1 MYQRLLLQHRLL
13 RLPHLFHN
21 RLHFC
26 HILFINIPDT
36 VNSFCNLIQIPTNL
50 SKCFISIAL
59 DKNNL
64 HHKQIQRVLVSGC
77 NLPLRQFHLPVQ
89 DIFFI
94 IAQINFQFI
103 FPRSVCPIL
112 CPILCH
118 IVPSF
123 QIILRFREFSLNDK
137 FEHFFCRRNH
147 SFYRL

>member
-77 NLPLRQFHLPVQ
+77 NPKH
-89 DIFFI
+89 
-94 IAQINFQFI
+94 
-103 FPRSVCPIL
+103 S
-112 CPILCH
+112 
-118 IVPSF
+118 
-123 QIILRFREFSLNDK
+123 FSLTVPPSCPGYIFHYRSNK
-137 FEHFFCRRNH
+137 FSVHFSSFCLPYPLPYPLP
-147 SFYRL
+147 YRSILSHDFKG